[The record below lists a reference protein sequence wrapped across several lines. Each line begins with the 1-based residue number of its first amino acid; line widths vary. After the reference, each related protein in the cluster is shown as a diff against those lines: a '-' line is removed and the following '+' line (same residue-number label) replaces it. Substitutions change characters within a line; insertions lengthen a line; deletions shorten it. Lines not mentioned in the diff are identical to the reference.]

1 MKTISSIPISDSAI
15 LSKLLRY
22 LDKEIVHLQEVL
34 KDQPVITDGGRDV
47 TDNLKGKRDAYT
59 NIKFFI
65 ERGCEDV

>member
-1 MKTISSIPISDSAI
+1 MKIISSMHIPESVS
-15 LSKLLRY
+15 LSKLVRY
-22 LDKEIVHLQEVL
+22 LEENIVYLQEVL
-34 KDQPVITDGGRDV
+34 KDQPVLTDGDRDV

>member
-59 NIKFFI
+59 NIRFFV
-65 ERGCEDV
+65 ERGCEHD